1 MYHNLDKH
9 KYRICENLAN
19 YYVTSIQVKVPAA
32 GMGVTAE
39 GQGKEALK
47 AAANLAKKS
56 TASLGKFQDRL
67 PSKLEKKASIYTQTQ
82 QKVTNKS

>member
-1 MYHNLDKH
+1 M
-9 KYRICENLAN
+9 
-19 YYVTSIQVKVPAA
+19 PAA